1 LQPGTLAALVEVPM
15 IIANCRDRFT
25 AEDFDFVVETLSKSE
40 TDSVSLVQLLT
51 DASTRDEI
59 LDHPRLFAGI
69 LEHDATLRISPQL
82 YFYILTRHVLK
93 ETGLE
98 CRHLSDYVASLLEAF
113 SDRARMRSPADGSTQ
128 PIQYVSDMLVALR
141 GASPTQTF
149 LIRAHIGNYSLFI
162 SGIFRE
168 SVESRAQRGAPDLSF
183 YEEMGRS
190 SYRVAAGHH
199 VARTAAL
206 TPVFEQLAESFR
218 NVRGALNRLSGT
230 LLHLD
235 EASGSEILTPF

>member
-1 LQPGTLAALVEVPM
+1 M
-15 IIANCRDRFT
+15 ITANCRDRLT
-25 AEDFDFVVETLSKSE
+25 AEDFDFVIETLAKSDKE
-40 TDSVSLVQLLT
+40 SVSLVKLLT
-51 DASTRDEI
+51 DNETRDTI
-59 LDHPRLFAGI
+59 LDHPRLFQSL
-69 LEHDATLRISPQL
+69 LEGTAPLRISPQM

-98 CRHLSDYVASLLEAF
+98 DRALTDYVASVLERF
-113 SDRARMRSPADGSTQ
+113 SDRARMRSPATGATG

-141 GASPTQTF
+141 QASPTQTF

-162 SGIFRE
+162 TGIFHE
-168 SVESRAQRGAPDLSF
+168 SIESRAQRGAPDLSF

-190 SYRVAAGHH
+190 SYRVAAGHQ

-206 TPVFEQLAESFR
+206 SEVLERLADAFR
-218 NVRGALNRLSGT
+218 EVRGALNRLSDT

-235 EASGSEILTPF
+235 SPSSPEIITP